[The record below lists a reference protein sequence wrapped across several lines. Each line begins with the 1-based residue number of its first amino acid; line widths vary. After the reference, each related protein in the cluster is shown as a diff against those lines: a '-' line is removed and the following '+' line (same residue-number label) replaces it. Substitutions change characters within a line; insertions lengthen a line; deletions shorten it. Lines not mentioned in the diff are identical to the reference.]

1 MMYDNGN
8 SMRLLNI
15 ETGEVIRIVSSHSYH
30 FGGLSPDGKYAF
42 YSESDKR
49 IENGIING
57 NTYIYSVTKRTV
69 EYRVYCT

>member
-1 MMYDNGN
+1 
-8 SMRLLNI
+8 MRLLNI

-57 NTYIYSVTKRTV
+57 NAYT
-69 EYRVYCT
+69 